1 MQGLVVVDPGQQAIA
16 IPPLPDVL
24 VKRLII
30 IVPTSTSSFEY
41 EITIT
46 YGTRFVVEL
55 VVFLLKFNVAYNSS
69 SNSLLL
75 CFGSKFLISS
85 IVGVREA
92 SGFT

>member
-1 MQGLVVVDPGQQAIA
+1 MQELVVVDHGQQAVA

-24 VKRLII
+24 AESLII

-46 YGTRFVVEL
+46 YGTHFVVEV

-69 SNSLLL
+69 SNSLLIYS
-75 CFGSKFLISS
+75 GSKFLISS
-85 IVGVREA
+85 IIGVREA
-92 SGFT
+92 SSFT